1 MSNLS
6 TSNLLSLLKLFN
18 GRPHHLAQFLLEND
32 ALNDSFLKKLNQSSK
47 LSKFKI
53 DDKSFVP
60 KFNNIDEMKD
70 YYNSFINE
78 IEGSIKNKTKEE
90 IELELSEKIRIAI
103 ESENYEEAARIR
115 DYMIKNKLK
124 KK

>member
-1 MSNLS
+1 MGNFS

-18 GRPHHLAQFLLEND
+18 GRPNHLAQFLLENE
-32 ALNDSFLKKLNQSSK
+32 AFNDSFLKKLNKSSK
-47 LSKFKI
+47 LSNFKI
-53 DDKSFVP
+53 DDKPFIP

-78 IEGSIKNKTKEE
+78 IESSIKKKTKEE
-90 IELELSEKIRIAI
+90 IEKELSDKIKMAI

-115 DYMIKNKLK
+115 DYMIKNNLK
-124 KK
+124 KR

>member
-1 MSNLS
+1 MSN
-6 TSNLLSLLKLFN
+6 SNLLSLLKLFN
-18 GRPHHLAQFLLEND
+18 GRPNHLAQFLLEND

-47 LSKFKI
+47 LSNFKI
-53 DDKSFVP
+53 DDKPFIP

-78 IEGSIKNKTKEE
+78 IESSIKKRTKEE
-90 IELELSEKIRIAI
+90 IEIELSEKIKIAI

-115 DYMIKNKLK
+115 DYMLKNKLK
-124 KK
+124 KR

>member
-32 ALNDSFLKKLNQSSK
+32 ALND
-47 LSKFKI
+47 
-53 DDKSFVP
+53 DKSFVP

-78 IEGSIKNKTKEE
+78 IEGSIKNRTKEE

-115 DYMIKNKLK
+115 DYMIKYKLK

>member
-1 MSNLS
+1 MSN
-6 TSNLLSLLKLFN
+6 SNLLSFLKLFN
-18 GRPHHLAQFLLEND
+18 GRPHHLAQFLLENE
-32 ALNDSFLKKLNQSSK
+32 ALNDSFLEKLNQSSK

-53 DDKSFVP
+53 DDKPFIP

-78 IEGSIKNKTKEE
+78 IESSIKKRTKDE
-90 IELELSEKIRIAI
+90 IEIELSEKIKMAI

-115 DYMIKNKLK
+115 DYMLKNKLK
-124 KK
+124 KR